1 MSNRPDFKV
10 VLLGEVSV
18 GKTSLLR
25 RYTERRFED
34 TVSTVGGAFVMRE
47 WAGHTVALWDTAGK
61 ERFHGLGSMFC
72 RGASAVL
79 LVYDVT
85 SRATFAAL
93 EERFLGLADSADAGC
108 IFVLVGNK
116 ADLLPPPL
124 KPPSLRSDGSL
135 GAPEDAEGKGEERR
149 PREVTAEDARDF
161 YGRILRYR
169 DTVAGSAGAAG
180 GRTRRPATP
189 APERAC
195 FEASAKSGRGVD
207 EVFEGV
213 FEMLAP
219 RHRNSC
225 STVNLDGAGKRQR
238 GRCSCS

>member
-1 MSNRPDFKV
+1 MSTRPDFKV

-34 TVSTVGGAFVMRE
+34 TISTVGGAFVMRE

-72 RGASAVL
+72 RGARAVL

-93 EERFLGLADSADAGC
+93 EERFLGLADSADADC
-108 IFVLVGNK
+108 IFTLVGNK
-116 ADLLPPPL
+116 ADLLSPPPS
-124 KPPSLRSDGSL
+124 PSPRSDESRL
-135 GAPEDAEGKGEERR
+135 GAPAAHGEETERR
-149 PREVTAEDARDF
+149 PREVTEEDAREF

-169 DTVAGSAGAAG
+169 DTVAGSAAGAAG
-180 GRTRRPATP
+180 TRRAAMPA
-189 APERAC
+189 AERAC
-195 FEASAKSGRGVD
+195 FVASAKSGRGVD
-207 EVFEGV
+207 EAFEGV

-219 RHRNSC
+219 RHRDPC
-225 STVNLDGAGKRQR
+225 GTVRLDGAGKRQR

>member
-10 VLLGEVSV
+10 VLLGDVSV

-25 RYTERRFED
+25 RYAERRFED
-34 TVSTVGGAFVMRE
+34 TVSTVGGTFVMRE

-72 RGASAVL
+72 RGARAVL

-85 SRATFAAL
+85 SRASFAAL
-93 EERFLGLADSADAGC
+93 EERFLGLTDSADAGC
-108 IFVLVGNK
+108 IFALVGNK
-116 ADLLPPPL
+116 ADLLPPP
-124 KPPSLRSDGSL
+124 PSLTLQSDGSPGAL
-135 GAPEDAEGKGEERR
+135 APEEEEHRR
-149 PREVTAEDARDF
+149 LREVSAEDARGF
-161 YGRILRYR
+161 YGRVLRYR

-180 GRTRRPATP
+180 ARRSLPAV
-189 APERAC
+189 ERAC

-207 EVFEGV
+207 EAFEGV

-219 RHRNSC
+219 
-225 STVNLDGAGKRQR
+225 Q
-238 GRCSCS
+238 

>member
-1 MSNRPDFKV
+1 MCNRPDFKV
-10 VLLGEVSV
+10 VLLGDVSV

-34 TVSTVGGAFVMRE
+34 TVSTVGGTFVMRE

-72 RGASAVL
+72 RGARAVL

-93 EERFLGLADSADAGC
+93 EERFLGLTDSADAGC
-108 IFVLVGNK
+108 IFALVGNK
-116 ADLLPPPL
+116 ADLLPPPP
-124 KPPSLRSDGSL
+124 PPSLTLQSDGSPGAL
-135 GAPEDAEGKGEERR
+135 APEEERR
-149 PREVTAEDARDF
+149 RLRQVSAEEARDF
-161 YGRILRYR
+161 YGRVLRYR

-180 GRTRRPATP
+180 ARRSPPAV
-189 APERAC
+189 ERAC

-207 EVFEGV
+207 EAFEGV

-219 RHRNSC
+219 RRRDWC
-225 STVNLDGAGKRQR
+225 GTVPLDDVEKCR
-238 GRCSCS
+238 GRRGAPCACS